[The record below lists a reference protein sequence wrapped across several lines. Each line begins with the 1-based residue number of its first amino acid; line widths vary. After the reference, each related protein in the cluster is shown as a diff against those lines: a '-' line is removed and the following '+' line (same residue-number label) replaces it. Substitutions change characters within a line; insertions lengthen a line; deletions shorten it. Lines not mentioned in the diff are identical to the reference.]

1 MTRSNGWKAHFDQHL
16 VEGLRIWLF
25 TSTFSRVTQTFSS
38 EDADMWTYKYF
49 LAVWCWRESRGGMIK
64 EIIDSL
70 LQPRA
75 WCCGLGVVVLNIC
88 FGWEPQRWEDE
99 IQPVLI
105 QMGSKAQGR
114 LWCDQSNWI
123 HLPMDW
129 LLTFHFIGERNSIFS
144 LIKRMESTWV

>member
-38 EDADMWTYKYF
+38 EYADMWTYKYF

-64 EIIDSL
+64 EIIDSF

-99 IQPVLI
+99 IQRKNHRCVKIYPFIIRRASNAYESSGGGSRVISVL
-105 QMGSKAQGR
+105 QM
-114 LWCDQSNWI
+114 QSRQDLS
-123 HLPMDW
+123 H
-129 LLTFHFIGERNSIFS
+129 
-144 LIKRMESTWV
+144 K